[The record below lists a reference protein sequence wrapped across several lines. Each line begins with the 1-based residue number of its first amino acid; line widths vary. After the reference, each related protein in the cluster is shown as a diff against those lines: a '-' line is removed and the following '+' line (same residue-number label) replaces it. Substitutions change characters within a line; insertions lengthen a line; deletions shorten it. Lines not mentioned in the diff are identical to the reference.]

1 MLVVTGGGKM
11 TVTTLKEFASTT
23 SSYGLKQL
31 IAEPTHILPTS
42 SSCIDPLFT
51 NQTIWS

>member
-11 TVTTLKEFASTT
+11 TVTTLKELALTT
-23 SSYGLKQL
+23 SSHGLKQL

-42 SSCIDPLFT
+42 SSCIDLLFY
-51 NQTIWS
+51 QPI